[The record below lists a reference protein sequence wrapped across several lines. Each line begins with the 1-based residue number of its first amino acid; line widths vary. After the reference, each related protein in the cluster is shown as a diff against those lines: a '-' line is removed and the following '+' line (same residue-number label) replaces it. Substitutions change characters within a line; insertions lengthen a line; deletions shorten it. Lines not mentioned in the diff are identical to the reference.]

1 MRSSSSI
8 IIALAFLICLSFSLA
23 QPQLCSNTD
32 TFSANITYRKN
43 LNLLLS
49 SLPSHVADNGGFY
62 NATIGQDLNK
72 VYAQGLCRGDLDMAK
87 CCNCMNTTSQE
98 ITKQCTNPK
107 EDFKWGANATCI
119 LRYSNRNIFGIMK
132 VAPSQWEPSLKNI
145 SSTDSEQFN
154 QTLHNLMESLV
165 IKASLGSSSLK
176 FAVGN
181 TSFNSSTN
189 VYGLVQCTP
198 DISQK
203 DCRSC
208 LGYAVGDIPRCCGG
222 KEGGKVLRLSCIV
235 WFELY
240 KFYNTTWANSPSLPP
255 IESIQTIPPAPGP
268 ISDNSS
274 STKTSKGVSIFIK
287 LVSSLATLPNGQ
299 EFAVK
304 RLSGNSKQAEVEFK
318 NEMLLVAKL
327 QHRCLVKLQGFCW
340 EGRERILIYEL
351 LGNGSLDQYIFD
363 PVKRAQLKWE
373 MRYNIICGIAR
384 GILYLHEDSRLKIIH
399 RDLKPSNI
407 LLDEEMNPKISDFG
421 LAKLVVAGQSHKTY
435 TCAGTFGYMAPEYIS
450 HGHYSVKSDVFSFGV
465 IVLEIV
471 SGKKKSW
478 FCNSDDV
485 ELLLSFAWKN
495 WIEGTASNLIDQIL
509 GKCSRNEIMKCIHI
523 GLLCVQ
529 ENVAARPTMASVVQM
544 LNSHSSSL
552 PTPAQP
558 AFLFCSE
565 SSDIEQDLPL
575 LEFDSGASESE
586 QYRDRDKTVNFLVH

>member
-287 LVSSLATLPNGQ
+287 LATLPNGQ

-586 QYRDRDKTVNFLVH
+586 QYRDRDKAVNFLVH